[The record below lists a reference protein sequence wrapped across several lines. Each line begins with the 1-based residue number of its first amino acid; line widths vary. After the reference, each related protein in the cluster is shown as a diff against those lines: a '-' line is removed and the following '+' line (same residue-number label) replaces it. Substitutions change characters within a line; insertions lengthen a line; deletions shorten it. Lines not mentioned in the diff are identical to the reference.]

1 MHCSDNSAIVFY
13 GHLRNEKM
21 HFVIR
26 NQRFFNQKIAEE
38 HAAIAAQ
45 RETER
50 LAYEATSIVN
60 DVNLDHAY

>member
-1 MHCSDNSAIVFY
+1 MERAKDKHIQLY
-13 GHLRNEKM
+13 
-21 HFVIR
+21 
-26 NQRFFNQKIAEE
+26 QKIAEE